1 MTTEFDTL
9 THATADERTGIA
21 WWNSLGKAARLYWLR
36 QAGSA
41 VPADAWSEY
50 KRTQSRIDWCRNDF
64 PPSAARPTKINMRQ
78 ARCGCAAGLSIG
90 VGCRPAEYAA
100 LSLKRP
106 ASETLHTTSGDYN
119 NSTAHMLVKPRSS

>member
-64 PPSAARPTKINMRQ
+64 PLPLPARPRST
-78 ARCGCAAGLSIG
+78 CGKRGAD
-90 VGCRPAEYAA
+90 VRPDFQLE
-100 LSLKRP
+100 
-106 ASETLHTTSGDYN
+106 
-119 NSTAHMLVKPRSS
+119 